1 MKKPIVPYPSTQVVD
16 VTSLPFSLQPQHELA
31 ADSQIVITFPTD
43 GGEDGLVLPSVC
55 VISGRNALVSTD
67 LVCTIT
73 GSQVLL
79 SKALRTDY
87 TLDSAVYLEFSIEG
101 VRLPLSTKPLGLVK
115 IEIKTLHSDVE
126 HGDAY
131 ELVDQIEER
140 ELLTATQRLL
150 SFAGVSSS
158 SQKVYDL
165 ATFTFSL
172 KISAK
177 IPVGGKIK
185 ITMSADVGLG
195 SRSRCASYSAQVAAG
210 APCVLDTSAQTITIS
225 DPFPTTPYTDTSSI
239 ISFQVT
245 EVRNPR
251 SLRPSEYFAFQTE
264 DAEGYEIE

>member
-1 MKKPIVPYPSTQVVD
+1 MKKPIVPYPSTQVID
-16 VTSLPFSLQPQHELA
+16 ITSLPFSLQPQHALA

-43 GGEDGLVLPSVC
+43 GGEDGLVLPSEC

-67 LVCTIT
+67 LVCTI
-73 GSQVLL
+73 SANQVLL

-87 TLDSAVYLEFSIEG
+87 TLDTGVYLEFSIDG

-115 IEIKTLHSDVE
+115 IELKTMHSDPD
-126 HGDAY
+126 HGASY
-131 ELVDQIEER
+131 ELVDEVEER

-150 SFAGVSSS
+150 SYAGVSSS

-185 ITMSADVGLG
+185 INMSDDVGLG
-195 SRSRCASYSAQVAAG
+195 ARSRCAGYSA
-210 APCVLDTSAQTITIS
+210 
-225 DPFPTTPYTDTSSI
+225 
-239 ISFQVT
+239 
-245 EVRNPR
+245 
-251 SLRPSEYFAFQTE
+251 
-264 DAEGYEIE
+264 